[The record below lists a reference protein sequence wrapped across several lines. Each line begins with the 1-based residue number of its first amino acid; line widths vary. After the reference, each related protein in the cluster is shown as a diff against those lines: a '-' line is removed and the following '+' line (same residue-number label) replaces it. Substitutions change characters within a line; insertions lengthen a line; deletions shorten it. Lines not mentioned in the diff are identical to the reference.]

1 MNWYEVLGVA
11 PEATPVEIRQAHRQ
25 AVRASHPDVVGH
37 REAEADLRAVNAAW
51 AVLSNPDRR
60 AEYDASLR
68 LGQRTDVPRMSVKLT
83 MTDEQLS
90 KVVAR
95 TKATQAKRTR
105 EMVRVGIIGV
115 VACLVLLIFLSGVGV

>member
-1 MNWYEVLGVA
+1 M
-11 PEATPVEIRQAHRQ
+11 EIRQAHRQ

>member
-11 PEATPVEIRQAHRQ
+11 PEATPLEIRQAHRQ

-51 AVLSNPDRR
+51 AVLSNPERR

-68 LGQRTDVPRMSVKLT
+68 VGRQTEVPKVAVKLT
-83 MTDEQLS
+83 VSDAQLS

-115 VACLVLLIFLSGVGV
+115 VSCLVLLIFLSGMGA

>member
-11 PEATPVEIRQAHRQ
+11 PEATLLEIRQAHRQ

-51 AVLSNPDRR
+51 AVLSNPERR

-68 LGQRTDVPRMSVKLT
+68 VGRPPAVPKVAAKLT
-83 MTDEQLS
+83 VTDAQLS

-105 EMVRVGIIGV
+105 EMVRIGIIGV
-115 VACLVLLIFLSGVGV
+115 VSCLVLLIFLSSVGA

>member
-115 VACLVLLIFLSGVGV
+115 VACLVLLIFLSGMGA